1 MTTEELNTIV
11 QAVIAEL
18 EKSGVDFDYKAEQA
32 EDDDLVFVIRG
43 TAPNYQGVT
52 VTWKGVLICSR
63 SILSIIRRGRMQ
75 ETE

>member
-43 TAPNYQGVT
+43 TAPNYQG
-52 VTWKGVLICSR
+52 
-63 SILSIIRRGRMQ
+63 GRLQ
-75 ETE
+75 KKKVDFS